1 MTDSFQYPF
10 KSNYE
15 TIDGVRLHY
24 VDEGSGP
31 PILMI
36 HGQPTWSYLYRKM
49 IPPLVAAGYRCV
61 APDLMGFGLSD
72 KPTDESAY
80 TLPRHVDT
88 SLARAVHTV
97 MNWPDIRDR
106 MKAAI
111 LYEDREPLMEFAAIK
126 AVYDRP
132 DFPISK

>member
-1 MTDSFQYPF
+1 MTDID
-10 KSNYE
+10 YE
-15 TIDGVRLHY
+15 EAV
-24 VDEGSGP
+24 
-31 PILMI
+31 
-36 HGQPTWSYLYRKM
+36 
-49 IPPLVAAGYRCV
+49 
-61 APDLMGFGLSD
+61 
-72 KPTDESAY
+72 
-80 TLPRHVDT
+80 TLIRPGHDPQDT

-126 AVYDRP
+126 AVYERP